1 MIRNK
6 AAQQLYFKTALV
18 TAVAALVTA
27 LQVDA
32 AWGGAYAMAGLFGL
46 FNWMLLGAC
55 LIAFTEGRL
64 GVAMGCFLAK
74 LALIFTYVVVVL
86 PQTGMLFSAFM
97 LGFNTFLIV
106 AVLEAVGGLMLAALD
121 AQKTARPLPTSIV
134 LTDLRGGR
142 TLDG

>member
-6 AAQQLYFKTALV
+6 AALILFFKTALV
-18 TAVAALVTA
+18 TAVAALVVA
-27 LQVDA
+27 VQVDA

-64 GVAMGCFLAK
+64 GVAMGCFAAK
-74 LALIFTYVVVVL
+74 LVLIFTYVAVVI
-86 PQTGMLFSAFM
+86 PQTGMVFSAFL

-106 AVLEAVGGLMLAALD
+106 AVLEALGALVLAALD
-121 AQKTARPLPTSIV
+121 ASKSQRPMPKFA

-142 TLDG
+142 PLDG